1 MDSLDKWFE
10 DTDKAISESKYFSRG
25 VFWEM
30 ASKVF
35 SGKCTPEE
43 GAKIIEEDMR
53 KNIFNNIEKEI
64 MNKIKKGEI

>member
-1 MDSLDKWFE
+1 MDSLHEWFKN
-10 DTDKAISESKYFSRG
+10 TNKAISESKYFSREI
-25 VFWEM
+25 FWKT

-43 GAKIIEEDMR
+43 EAKIIEEDMR
-53 KNIFNNIEKEI
+53 KNILNNIEKEI